1 MASKRKDPNLPAP
14 RCKAA
19 VKRIIADLLGR
30 PEFEK
35 AWAGLDTEDV
45 HREGKDF
52 RNVTAIRCGV
62 HPEKLKAW
70 LLRGATSQ
78 DTTNLYVKLALQFAL
93 IEADLRA
100 SNIVEVLNTQTKHE
114 EIEFSEKTGL
124 PVKTTKTARSTA
136 GIQWYMERRW
146 RQWRADWQPTEQD
159 SEAATLFT
167 AQATGALNKE
177 AAMSVLGQMAAQM
190 PDEPRAVF
198 EANNWRQLSPGEIKH
213 LEALRRLEGTATD
226 GKT

>member
-1 MASKRKDPNLPAP
+1 MTAITRNQ
-14 RCKAA
+14 
-19 VKRIIADLLGR
+19 
-30 PEFEK
+30 FESTI
-35 AWAGLDTEDV
+35 TEPLVDELCRV

-70 LLRGATSQ
+70 LLRGASSQ

-100 SNIVEVLNTQTKHE
+100 ANIVEILNTQTKSE
-114 EIEFSEKTGL
+114 ETEFSEKTGQ
-124 PVKTTKTARSTA
+124 PIKTTKTARSTA

-159 SEAATLFT
+159 SEASTLFT
-167 AQATGALNKE
+167 AQIAGALSKE
-177 AAMSVLGQMAAQM
+177 DGLAIVGQMAANM
-190 PDEPRAVF
+190 PPQLLPSFDQHNWLKLTPEERAMVEQVRKQR
-198 EANNWRQLSPGEIKH
+198 EA
-213 LEALRRLEGTATD
+213 AT
-226 GKT
+226 